1 MIKKSTL
8 VLFSVLLTTLLL
20 TSIESNAQCDTIAN
34 VCERNF
40 TDAYL
45 SDGQEYRALLV
56 DEQTAEFHLT
66 LYGGSVYRFGAC
78 SGLDNGNLIFRLL
91 DKDRNRIFTNEDH
104 ELSPYWD
111 FQVNST
117 LDVIV
122 EANLNAEKISS
133 GCAVLL
139 VGFKP

>member
-1 MIKKSTL
+1 MIKKTIAIINL
-8 VLFSVLLTTLLL
+8 LFSLLIV
-20 TSIESNAQCDTIAN
+20 SSESKAQCDTIAS
-34 VCERNF
+34 VCSKNF
-40 TDAYL
+40 TNEYL

-66 LYGGSVYRFGAC
+66 LYGGSAYRFGVC
-78 SGLDNGNLIFRLL
+78 SGLEDGNITFRVL
-91 DKDRNRIFTNEDH
+91 DQEYNELFSNQ
-104 ELSPYWD
+104 EYQLAPYWD
-111 FQVNST
+111 FKVEST

-122 EANLNAEKISS
+122 EANLNLEKVSS